1 MATSSVSSNALRPLR
16 LPRIIELLRSQ
27 PLPAEVMLP
36 QLNLALRTA
45 GIAEVSIRTLQH
57 DLEWLLENLGEAGIE
72 RVARAE
78 LKPAPP
84 LEFHRYRIFYRL
96 IGAEDLIPITADLV
110 FLSEMEALA
119 PVAAR
124 ALLATPATPG
134 VKDTTAGP
142 LVAGGGR
149 LPAWDGR
156 RPDYMMVGRHHVAS
170 MAWRKHQN
178 GAQGATSS
186 RQVDGHRRYPRIR
199 RFLRPNQLL
208 APAHYAGK

>member
-1 MATSSVSSNALRPLR
+1 MAHIFGVEQCPARRPLR
-16 LPRIIELLRSQ
+16 LPRIIELLRIQ

-45 GIAEVSIRTLQH
+45 SIPEVSIRTLQH

-119 PVAAR
+119 LMAAR

-134 VKDTTAGP
+134 VKDTTGGETVRRKDLEAEFAVSDKTLKRDLTAMKAKGLALPQGNGNDHIWMAG
-142 LVAGGGR
+142 
-149 LPAWDGR
+149 
-156 RPDYMMVGRHHVAS
+156 
-170 MAWRKHQN
+170 
-178 GAQGATSS
+178 
-186 RQVDGHRRYPRIR
+186 
-199 RFLRPNQLL
+199 L
-208 APAHYAGK
+208 ALKVKDLCT